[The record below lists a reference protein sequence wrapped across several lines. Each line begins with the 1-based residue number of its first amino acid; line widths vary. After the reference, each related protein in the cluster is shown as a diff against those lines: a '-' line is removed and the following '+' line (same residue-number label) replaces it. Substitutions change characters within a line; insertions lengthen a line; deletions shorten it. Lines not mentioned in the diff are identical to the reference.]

1 MYLKIGDR
9 RTVYY
14 VPYSHTTTLAAGDLA
29 QGMNR
34 LKKIL
39 YTHEVRDAKRVA
51 IDIEQYP
58 CAAAYLRQHRERLEK
73 TEIRN

>member
-34 LKKIL
+34 LKKYYIL
-39 YTHEVRDAKRVA
+39 MKSGT
-51 IDIEQYP
+51 
-58 CAAAYLRQHRERLEK
+58 
-73 TEIRN
+73 RNE